1 MNEQIFILL
10 AEESKRGGLFDIG
23 ATLPLVAIQFLL
35 LMFVLN
41 LVLYNPLFTLMNQRN
56 EYVLDNLSKA
66 SEMLRKATELTTQY
80 ESELATTKKNAAKEI
95 SESQKI
101 QKEGFDTEVELS
113 QKYLDT
119 LVQKILSNFATKKQI
134 VIDNLEPEINS
145 LSKQMINVL
154 FKRVV

>member
-1 MNEQIFILL
+1 M
-10 AEESKRGGLFDIG
+10 
-23 ATLPLVAIQFLL
+23 
-35 LMFVLN
+35 
-41 LVLYNPLFTLMNQRN
+41 
-56 EYVLDNLSKA
+56 
-66 SEMLRKATELTTQY
+66 
-80 ESELATTKKNAAKEI
+80 
-95 SESQKI
+95 

-119 LVQKILSNFATKKQI
+119 LVQKILGNFATKKQI

>member
-95 SESQKI
+95 SESQKM

-119 LVQKILSNFATKKQI
+119 LVQKILGNFATKKQI

>member
-35 LMFVLN
+35 LIFVLN

-80 ESELATTKKNAAKEI
+80 ESELGTTKKNAAKEI
-95 SESQKI
+95 SESQKM

-119 LVQKILSNFATKKQI
+119 LVQKILGNFATKKQI

>member
-80 ESELATTKKNAAKEI
+80 
-95 SESQKI
+95 
-101 QKEGFDTEVELS
+101 
-113 QKYLDT
+113 
-119 LVQKILSNFATKKQI
+119 
-134 VIDNLEPEINS
+134 
-145 LSKQMINVL
+145 
-154 FKRVV
+154 

>member
-95 SESQKI
+95 SESQKM

-119 LVQKILSNFATKKQI
+119 LVQKILGNFATKKQI

-154 FKRVV
+154 FKKVV

>member
-95 SESQKI
+95 SESQKM

-119 LVQKILSNFATKKQI
+119 LVQKILGNFATKKT
-134 VIDNLEPEINS
+134 NCN
-145 LSKQMINVL
+145 
-154 FKRVV
+154 R

>member
-10 AEESKRGGLFDIG
+10 AEESKRGGLFDIR

-95 SESQKI
+95 SESQKM

-119 LVQKILSNFATKKQI
+119 LVQKILGNFATKKQI